1 MKLDLGLIGA
11 IKLALEQI
19 GAIKIA
25 LEQIGAM
32 KLDQNHEYSTLPY
45 WNLAM
50 TKKEW

>member
-45 WNLAM
+45 SIEIWR
-50 TKKEW
+50 